1 MDPDSLTLTDG
12 AESFAV
18 TVLEAAAPVR
28 TVLFAVG
35 AGGDPKRHLPL
46 LTSLAERSCTVVAPH
61 FERPLDPKTIEFIE

>member
-18 TVLEAAAPVR
+18 TVLEAATPVR

-46 LTSLAERSCTVVAPH
+46 LTSLAERNCTVVAPH
-61 FERPLDPKTIEFIE
+61 FEQPLDPKTIGFIE